1 MITYIHLKSDRNDC
15 FHTLRL
21 KNKQKDGKDF
31 VLFNS
36 YWYRVKKW
44 QVFVDNNCIRFE
56 YYIGKFSTKD
66 QFRIQFVEE

>member
-36 YWYRVKKW
+36 RWYRVKM
-44 QVFVDNNCIRFE
+44 FLTRPDINTRHLN